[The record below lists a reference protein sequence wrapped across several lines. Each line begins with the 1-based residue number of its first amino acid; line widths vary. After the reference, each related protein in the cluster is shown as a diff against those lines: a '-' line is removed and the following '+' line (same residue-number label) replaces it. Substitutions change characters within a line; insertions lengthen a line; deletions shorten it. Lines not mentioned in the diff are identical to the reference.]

1 MKNKIF
7 CMIVSGLILCVLGF
21 FCVTGAI
28 LDNWEEEAIA
38 YQKYE
43 DVPLIIDTFPENFM
57 QKR

>member
-1 MKNKIF
+1 MKNKVF
-7 CMIVSGLILCVLGF
+7 SMILSGLILCVLGF
-21 FCVTGAI
+21 LCVTGAI
-28 LDNWEEEAIA
+28 LDNWEEETIT